1 MRKYIGGEM
10 SSQRQS
16 IDFSSMDTLLEV
28 IQGFWVARA
37 TCVAA
42 EFGIPD
48 LLKSG
53 PKKNEQL
60 AEVMG
65 LHAPSLYRL
74 MRALSSVGV
83 FSQDEQQRFALT
95 PLGAALCSDGPRSL
109 RSFAIELLGRNH
121 YVSWEK
127 LGYSV
132 KTGGTAFNHVY
143 GASKW
148 QYHAKHPGEARIYD
162 AAMAGFNT
170 VTSDVIVASYDFSS
184 VGTIVDLGGGDG
196 SVLVGVLKAHPHL
209 QGVLADLP
217 HVIDGAWQRI
227 KREGLDDRCVVV
239 PADFFK
245 LIPKGDVY
253 LLKWIIHDWDDESAQ
268 IILQNC
274 CAAMAH
280 TDRLLLIES
289 VIGPENN
296 TCFTKF
302 MDLAMLVM
310 TGGRERTET
319 EYRALLGRAGLK
331 LTRIIPTKTEMSLI
345 EAKRA

>member
-1 MRKYIGGEM
+1 M
-10 SSQRQS
+10 SSQRQPLEL
-16 IDFSSMDTLLEV
+16 SSMDRILEIV
-28 IQGFWVARA
+28 QGFWVARA

-48 LLKSG
+48 LVKNG

-60 AEVMG
+60 AEAMG

-74 MRALSSVGV
+74 MLALSSVGV

-95 PLGAALCSDGPRSL
+95 PLGEALCSDGPRSL

-121 YVSWEK
+121 HESWEK
-127 LGYSV
+127 LGYKV
-132 KTGGTAFNHVY
+132 KTGGTVFNHVY
-143 GASKW
+143 GASEW
-148 QYHAKHPGEARIYD
+148 QHNAKHPDEARIFD
-162 AAMAGFNT
+162 GAMASFNA
-170 VTSDVIVASYDFSS
+170 VTSDDIVASYDFSP

-196 SVLVGVLKAHPHL
+196 SVLVAILKAHPHL

-217 HVIDGAWQRI
+217 HAIDGAWQRL
-227 KREGLDDRCVVV
+227 KREGLADRCVVV

-253 LLKWIIHDWDDESAQ
+253 LLKRIIHDWDDESAQ

-289 VIGPENN
+289 VIGSENN
-296 TCFTKF
+296 VRFSKF